1 MIDLEIKLKQKP
13 FTSKPEKG
21 LKFRENAYQ
30 AFLALNSSLIFSI
43 STFLITG
50 LKF

>member
-1 MIDLEIKLKQKP
+1 MVLETKLKQKP
-13 FTSKPEKG
+13 FTGLPEKG
-21 LKFRENAYQ
+21 LKLLIDAYQ
-30 AFLALNSSLIFSI
+30 AFFALNSSLICSI